1 MSHGQVLQYD
11 RPAVLLTRPADPFV
25 SRLTGTGDRAMKL
38 LALTTAGEAA
48 EPGPAQGP
56 AVPASASLREVLSDL
71 LWSGAPEATVVDAD
85 GTTCGRLTLAGVLG
99 HGRPG

>member
-1 MSHGQVLQYD
+1 
-11 RPAVLLTRPADPFV
+11 
-25 SRLTGTGDRAMKL
+25 MKL

-48 EPGPAQGP
+48 EPGPALGP
-56 AVPASASLREVLSDL
+56 PVPASASLREVLSDL

-85 GTTCGRLTLAGVLG
+85 GTTCGRLTLAGVLD